1 MRNKIR
7 PMQLGPVSSGA
18 AARMRMALLLTATV
32 LVVEVVGGLWAHSLA
47 LLSDAGHVVTDL
59 VVLALSAVALRQ
71 VRRPATARRP
81 FGYQRV
87 GILVALVNALLLGA
101 IVVGIIIEAVRRLQD
116 PGEVRGGLMAAAAV
130 VGLIISL
137 LIARSLQPLQRDLT
151 IKSAL
156 MHIWGDAWASAGIIV
171 AGLVIA
177 ATNWLAIDPLLSI
190 AIAALIAWSA
200 WRVLSAALD
209 ILMESTPPD
218 LQPDSVVTAGKRGPR
233 VPGLPDPHNLSP
245 RPPSPAVRGPPPI
258 HGPPRP
264 HA

>member
-1 MRNKIR
+1 MGNKIR
-7 PMQLGPVSSGA
+7 PMQLAPVGSGA
-18 AARMRMALLLTATV
+18 AARIRLALLLTATV

-59 VVLALSAVALRQ
+59 VVLALSAFALRQ
-71 VRRPATARRP
+71 VQRPATARRT

-151 IKSAL
+151 VKSAL
-156 MHIWGDAWASAGIIV
+156 MHIWGDACPPAHRRPARHPGAGHPCRSPRG
-171 AGLVIA
+171 AGA
-177 ATNWLAIDPLLSI
+177 
-190 AIAALIAWSA
+190 
-200 WRVLSAALD
+200 RVRNRAHH
-209 ILMESTPPD
+209 
-218 LQPDSVVTAGKRGPR
+218 DSVRK
-233 VPGLPDPHNLSP
+233 PGLPAGGCLLRATGRASP
-245 RPPSPAVRGPPPI
+245 YRRCP
-258 HGPPRP
+258 
-264 HA
+264 